1 MPGFGLSDPTDF
13 VPKVEDYARVV
24 PSVLDHLGIKSA
36 VVLGHQKGALV
47 ATEVALQFEAGVVAL
62 ILNGP
67 VPLTEQ
73 AKQEGL
79 DYVENFEKQFAA
91 QSDGQHLV
99 TLFQRRMST
108 ANESTKWELSN
119 RYIAEHFIGY
129 GPFWYGHHAAFQYD
143 HTAIIPPIKQPTL
156 ILTNTGDEIYENAK
170 QTAEMRPDFAYA
182 EIEGGSWD
190 IVDEKPEEWVDAVL

>member
-129 GPFWYGHHAAFQYD
+129 APFGIA
-143 HTAIIPPIKQPTL
+143 TMPPFNTTTRPSFRRSNSPHSFSRTQVMKFMKTRSRPQRCVPTL
-156 ILTNTGDEIYENAK
+156 RTRK
-170 QTAEMRPDFAYA
+170 SK
-182 EIEGGSWD
+182 GGLG
-190 IVDEKPEEWVDAVL
+190 I